1 MLKKYIVKE
10 KNAQMRLD
18 KFLKSYNDDMSRT
31 LISTLI
37 DNGSVTVNGKPSKP
51 SYMTVC
57 EDEIHMEIPEAKDST
72 LEAVDMN
79 LNIVYEDNDVAVVEK
94 PTGIV
99 VHPAAGTGDNT
110 LVNGLLY
117 EMEELGGIK
126 GEVRPGIVHRID
138 KDTSGLLMVA
148 KNDKA
153 VDSLCEQLKNHTVN
167 RLYVGLVVG
176 VIQEEKGRIDAPI
189 GRDPNDRKKMA
200 VIENGKNAVTNFRV
214 LERYKKFTLVEFKL
228 ETGRTHQI
236 RVHMKYIGYPL
247 VGDPQYGLKK
257 LVEPTGQFLHAK
269 TIGFTHP
276 VTGQYLEFNSDLPDY
291 FKNYLNNLE
300 K

>member
-10 KNAQMRLD
+10 KNASMRLD

-37 DNGSVTVNGKPSKP
+37 DNGSVTVNGNPSKP
-51 SYMTVC
+51 SYMTAIN
-57 EDEIHMEIPEAKDST
+57 DEIHMEIPEAKEST

-94 PTGIV
+94 PTGVV
-99 VHPAAGTGDNT
+99 VHPAAGTSDNT

-214 LERYKKFTLVEFKL
+214 LERFKKFTLVEFKL

-269 TIGFTHP
+269 TIGFIHP
-276 VTGQYLEFNSDLPDY
+276 VTGQYIEFDSELPDY
-291 FKNYLNNLE
+291 FKDYLNKLE